1 VIERSRC
8 PVPSGGGPITEDVAA
23 LWEGWMWQVDEL
35 LADERL
41 VELVYEALA
50 QRWAHSRTRGRR
62 DTPADVV
69 LRLLVLKHVRNW
81 SYGVLEREVRANLVY
96 REFTHVG
103 AGKVPDA
110 KTLGRIGIAL
120 GPSVV
125 ERLHG
130 TLVAIAFEQGVVQG
144 SRMRVD
150 TTVVETNIHYPTD
163 ASLLGDGV
171 RVLTRT
177 MKKITKLAG
186 AVGAVLRDRS
196 RSAQR
201 CLIQIGRAARSRS
214 DQGKQRMQQCYRR
227 LLAIAGR
234 VVGQAKRFAQEVES
248 GCKRSVDLLEQMTL
262 EGHRAYIETMLPLV
276 QQVMRQTRQRINH
289 GNTHSPGKIVSL
301 FEPHT
306 EIIRKG
312 KAGKP
317 TEFGKMVK
325 IQEAE
330 QQIVTHYEV
339 YDRRPADSDL
349 VVPAVELHTQQ
360 FGQAPKLV
368 TADAGFF
375 SAANEAAARELGVK
389 RICMPNYSSKS
400 PQRRLLERKRWFRE
414 AQRWR
419 TGCEGRISLLKR
431 RHGLN
436 RCRYRGE
443 DGMRRWVGLG
453 VIADNL
459 INIGLTLNAAAAE

>member
-1 VIERSRC
+1 V
-8 PVPSGGGPITEDVAA
+8 
-23 LWEGWMWQVDEL
+23 EG
-35 LADERL
+35 R
-41 VELVYEALA
+41 
-50 QRWAHSRTRGRR
+50 
-62 DTPADVV
+62 
-69 LRLLVLKHVRNW
+69 
-81 SYGVLEREVRANLVY
+81 
-96 REFTHVG
+96 
-103 AGKVPDA
+103 
-110 KTLGRIGIAL
+110 
-120 GPSVV
+120 
-125 ERLHG
+125 
-130 TLVAIAFEQGVVQG
+130 
-144 SRMRVD
+144 RMRVD
-150 TTVVETNIHYPTD
+150 TTVVESNIHYPTD

-177 MKKITKLAG
+177 MNKITAIAG
-186 AVGAVLRDRS
+186 AAGAVLRDRS
-196 RSAQR
+196 RSTQR
-201 CLIQIGRAARSRS
+201 CLIQIGRASRSRS
-214 DQGKQRMQQCYRR
+214 DQGKQRLAQCYRR
-227 LLAIAGR
+227 LLAITRR
-234 VVGQAKRFAQEVES
+234 VVGQAHRFAEEVAS
-248 GCKRSVDLLEQMTL
+248 RCKRSVDVLQQLALQ
-262 EGHRAYIETMLPLV
+262 GHRAYVEMMVPLV

-349 VVPAVELHTQQ
+349 LVSAVQEHQRQ
-360 FGQAPKLV
+360 FGHAPRLV

-375 SAANEAAARELGVK
+375 SAANEAAVHELGV
-389 RICMPNYSSKS
+389 RRVCMPNRSSKS
-400 PQRRLLERKRWFRE
+400 PQRKQFQRKRWFRQ

-436 RCRYRGE
+436 RCRYKGA
-443 DGMRRWVGLG
+443 DGMKRWVGLG
-453 VIADNL
+453 AIADNL
-459 INIGLTLNAAAAE
+459 INMGRALKAAAAN